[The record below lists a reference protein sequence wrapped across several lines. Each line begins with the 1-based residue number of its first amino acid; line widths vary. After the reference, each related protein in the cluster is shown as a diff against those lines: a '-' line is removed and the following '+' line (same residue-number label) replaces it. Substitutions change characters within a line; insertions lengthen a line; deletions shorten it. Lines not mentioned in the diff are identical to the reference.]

1 MSTKTYEELVVE
13 NQKLKE
19 EITNLKVKVENQ
31 ELHINLLN
39 FFV

>member
-19 EITNLKVKVENQ
+19 EITNLKIKVENQ
-31 ELHINLLN
+31 ELHINVC
-39 FFV
+39 FWC